1 MVGILHAFV
10 ILISILSLSA
20 PYHFR
25 HSQVPRIQEN
35 MEASARLIAKI
46 ETEFEKDKIRE
57 TYLNFKKMKE
67 FWTGRAFLFFDLPYG
82 IFLLWLNWQLS
93 VRLFS

>member
-1 MVGILHAFV
+1 MVGVLHA
-10 ILISILSLSA
+10 LIVLVSILSLSA

-35 MEASARLIAKI
+35 MDASARLIAEK

-57 TYLNFKKMKE
+57 SYSNFKKMKE
-67 FWTGRAFLFFDLPYG
+67 FWTGTAFLFFDIPYG
-82 IFLLWLNWQLS
+82 IFLLWFNWQLS
-93 VRLFS
+93 LTLFG